1 MPIGLHKRL
10 GLQEELPRKGT
21 MQAGETV
28 QARESRV
35 ELVLGGGHLITWVC
49 RIFLPLFQGNVRLQI
64 FHGSCTGCI
73 K

>member
-1 MPIGLHKRL
+1 MAYTTRWDSRRK
-10 GLQEELPRKGT
+10 LPRKGT
-21 MQAGETV
+21 MRAGETV

-49 RIFLPLFQGNVRLQI
+49 RIFLPPFQDNVRLQI
-64 FHGSCTGCI
+64 FHDNCTGCI